1 MTRKTARTLF
11 TAALLAMAAPFLP
24 GCPGPAPAT
33 EDGGTTND
41 GGTTTDGGGGTD
53 TGTPPTDGGGGDP
66 DTGISP
72 VDGGPDGGHATAPLL
87 RHSVTMEDLALA
99 REALRIMGAS
109 AAGGTSSCSDCHA
122 MTRPSIAHFLT
133 ISTTAWSSC
142 FSDLAV
148 ETPEAA
154 RAIVA
159 CFQDEATHTFRP
171 SHLGVFSS
179 GATLA
184 WFQFVFQQA
193 YGASWQT
200 EYDTFVNRVQQSPRP
215 YAPLTQ
221 DEFDIVTEWFLRGT
235 PNVADVIPI
244 IQDPGTCVPYVDAS
258 VAGIVAQGQ
267 TNGWTARNAEAGI
280 LMHGCA
286 GATRPEDC
294 LASYP
299 RVTTTTYGAEWE
311 TPGTHQRVLFDTSY
325 ATSYWTRSSAD
336 GRFVAHGGGV
346 GGGASIVD
354 LQRQVAVHVSAAYD
368 PGFFPDNSGFMFQG
382 TPFGAGLCN
391 QSVLMV
397 GSPTSINFSEA
408 GCTHPTRIGLYQHVG
423 ASLDGGDYFVVN
435 SLWSG
440 DPGGSL
446 SDPQVF
452 VDPASEV
459 TLFRL
464 MNTGTGFVA
473 GGQSSAITPYEG
485 NSVISPTM
493 RLLVGSLA
501 DVSGNPIGY
510 ALHRIVL
517 TRDGTG
523 AVTNVELPEVAR
535 YCFPG
540 GKPAFSLDDRWL
552 VTHHRATDADAV
564 DLGFT
569 GPTDPG
575 FAAYRGVSN
584 AYLID
589 LVTGEETR
597 ITNMQPGQQALFP
610 HFRSDGWI
618 YFLARTGGVPEHI
631 VASDAALVLR

>member
-1 MTRKTARTLF
+1 MTRTTVRTILSAAFLATAVPLVS
-11 TAALLAMAAPFLP
+11 
-24 GCPGPAPAT
+24 GCPGPAPAA
-33 EDGGTTND
+33 
-41 GGTTTDGGGGTD
+41 TD
-53 TGTPPTDGGGGDP
+53 TGTSSDGGGNDDGGGSDRDSGTVEHDAGP
-66 DTGISP
+66 GGQDGGADGA
-72 VDGGPDGGHATAPLL
+72 VDGGHRTAPLL
-87 RHSVTMEDLALA
+87 RNSVTMDDLALA

-109 AAGGTSSCSDCHA
+109 AAGGTGSCSDCHA
-122 MTRPSIAHFLT
+122 MTRPSIAHFLD
-133 ISTTAWSSC
+133 ISTTAWSTC

-148 ETPEAA
+148 ETPAAA
-154 RAIVA
+154 RAIIA
-159 CFQDEATHTFRP
+159 CFQDDATSTFRP

-179 GATLA
+179 GATFA

-193 YGASWQT
+193 YGDTWET

-215 YAPLTQ
+215 YTPFTQ
-221 DEFDIVTEWFLRGT
+221 REFDVVTEWFLRGT
-235 PNVADVIPI
+235 PNVGDVIPI

-258 VAGIVAQGQ
+258 VAGIVAQG
-267 TNGWTARNAEAGI
+267 TLTGWSARNTEAGI

-294 LASYP
+294 LATYP

-354 LQRQVAVHVSAAYD
+354 LQRQVAIHVSAAYD

-391 QSVLMV
+391 QSVLV
-397 GSPTSINFSEA
+397 TGSPVSINFSEA
-408 GCTHPTRIGLYQHVG
+408 GCTHPSRIGLYQHVG

-446 SDPQVF
+446 TDPQVF

-464 MNTGTGFVA
+464 TNTGTGFVS

-485 NSVISPTM
+485 NAVISPTM

-517 TRDGTG
+517 TRNATG
-523 AVTNVELPEVAR
+523 VVTQVDLPEVAR

-569 GPTDPG
+569 GPSDPG
-575 FAAYRGVSN
+575 FAAFRGVSN
-584 AYLID
+584 VYLID
-589 LVTGEETR
+589 LVTGAETR
-597 ITNMQPGQQALFP
+597 ITNIQPGQQALFP

-618 YFLARTGGVPEHI
+618 YFLARTGGTPEHI
-631 VASDAALVLR
+631 VASDAALVLP